1 MPNES
6 ESESVNLLR
15 ELVQWQRFQNRP
27 LLRAR
32 LEEVLSGDTDR
43 EIYSLTDGTRSQ
55 PEIAAKVQ
63 VSQPTISN
71 KWKTWRS
78 LGIVYELADEPG
90 RCKHLASL
98 EAVGLKI

>member
-1 MPNES
+1 MTD

-32 LEEVLSGDTDR
+32 LEEVLVSHTDR
-43 EIYSLTDGTRSQ
+43 MIYSLTDGTRSQ
-55 PEIAAKVQ
+55 PEIAAKVK

-71 KWKTWRS
+71 KWKTWRT
-78 LGIVYELADEPG
+78 LGIVYELAEEPG

-98 EAVGLKI
+98 EAVGLKA